1 MLMAETL
8 GLKSKGCQ
16 GFYKKHT
23 KTIIEVIL
31 DSLKLC
37 LVPTLAKFALL
48 NIKWICPTAPTCP
61 VAILGGFPRTA
72 WFDVRELSEDSP
84 DDFEGLD
91 ASVAHIA
98 NLLSTE
104 PADIKLGIGDF
115 SMGVATALYSAT
127 CFAQGKYGNEIDY
140 PVNLRAI
147 VGLSGWLPG
156 SRSEIS
162 WRDAKYG
169 QRIQ

>member
-1 MLMAETL
+1 M
-8 GLKSKGCQ
+8 Q
-16 GFYKKHT
+16 
-23 KTIIEVIL
+23 
-31 DSLKLC
+31 
-37 LVPTLAKFALL
+37 
-48 NIKWICPTAPTCP
+48 IKWICPTAPTCP

-156 SRSEIS
+156 SSKDVMCAPYSALQNITMLIS
-162 WRDAKYG
+162 
-169 QRIQ
+169 

>member
-1 MLMAETL
+1 MIT
-8 GLKSKGCQ
+8 G
-16 GFYKKHT
+16 
-23 KTIIEVIL
+23 
-31 DSLKLC
+31 
-37 LVPTLAKFALL
+37 
-48 NIKWICPTAPTCP
+48 IKWICPTAPTCP

-104 PADIKLGIGDF
+104 PADILN
-115 SMGVATALYSAT
+115 L
-127 CFAQGKYGNEIDY
+127 GKYGNGIDY

-147 VGLSGWLPG
+147 VGLSGWLPSSSFMHHVEEQDRRITG
-156 SRSEIS
+156 GCKACCIFAHFALSRNLGMKSQYDEKMFDFVFCKARTIS
-162 WRDAKYG
+162 TK
-169 QRIQ
+169 I